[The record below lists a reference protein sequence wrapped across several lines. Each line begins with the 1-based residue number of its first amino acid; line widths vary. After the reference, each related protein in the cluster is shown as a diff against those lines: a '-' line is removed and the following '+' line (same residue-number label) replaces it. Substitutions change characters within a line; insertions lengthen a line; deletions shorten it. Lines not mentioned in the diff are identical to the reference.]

1 MPHKCNSCA
10 FSFGIFLCV
19 FSAEEN
25 LNKIIRFLS
34 TTHIVR
40 IQYDLFHEIKRNGNE
55 RSLRIAL
62 NIFAHY
68 IQLIHQRKIKPYALN
83 LLPCILA
90 ISHRKEQQ
98 LIETLSAF
106 IQKFCKYLQIGL
118 NENEVSNLIE
128 IFVKDA
134 TGTECSVKRRCSAA
148 NVMALIEY
156 SRRPDVMSK
165 HALTIC
171 LGNYYETFN
180 GRKL

>member
-1 MPHKCNSCA
+1 MP
-10 FSFGIFLCV
+10 FFFFFFIR
-19 FSAEEN
+19 SAEEN
-25 LNKIIRFLS
+25 LNTIIRFLS
-34 TTHIVR
+34 TSHIVR

-68 IQLIHQRKIKPYALN
+68 IHLINQRKVKPYALN

-90 ISHRKEQQ
+90 ISHRREQQ

-106 IQKFCKYLQIGL
+106 VQKFCKYLQIGL
-118 NENEVSNLIE
+118 SENEVSNLIE

-134 TGTECSVKRRCSAA
+134 TGIECSVKRRCSAS
-148 NVMALIEY
+148 NVMALIENA
-156 SRRPDVMSK
+156 RRPDVMSK

-171 LGNYYETFN
+171 LGE
-180 GRKL
+180 

>member
-1 MPHKCNSCA
+1 MQSLYQQSQCSKQTNTTNLS
-10 FSFGIFLCV
+10 ICV
-19 FSAEEN
+19 RVCVYSAEEN
-25 LNKIIRFLS
+25 LNRIIRFLS

-62 NIFAHY
+62 NIFSHYAHQ
-68 IQLIHQRKIKPYALN
+68 INQRKIKPYALN

-90 ISHRKEQQ
+90 IAQRKEQQ
-98 LIETLSAF
+98 LIETLSTF
-106 IQKFCKYLQIGL
+106 MQRFCKYMQIGL

-134 TGTECSVKRRCSAA
+134 VGTECAVKRRCSAS
-148 NVMALIEY
+148 NVIALNEY
-156 SRRPDVMSK
+156 SRRPDMMSK

-171 LGNYYETFN
+171 LG
-180 GRKL
+180 R